1 MIRIS
6 LIIAIIAG
14 VAALTISQLKVADKI
29 NTLTSDLETT
39 KQTLATSQ
47 EAERK
52 AKKDAKD
59 ATAAADK
66 AKKELETTK
75 TDLAAASEKAD
86 QQEKQNGKIFGEHG
100 FWCPRAD
107 SNCYGLLGH

>member
-14 VAALTISQLKVADKI
+14 VAALTISQLKVANKI

-59 ATAAADK
+59 ATAAADAFTGCSARWSLPK
-66 AKKELETTK
+66 SRCRSCCLRPPV
-75 TDLAAASEKAD
+75 
-86 QQEKQNGKIFGEHG
+86 
-100 FWCPRAD
+100 C
-107 SNCYGLLGH
+107 

>member
-14 VAALTISQLKVADKI
+14 VAALTISQLKVANKI

-52 AKKDAKD
+52 AKTAK
-59 ATAAADK
+59 
-66 AKKELETTK
+66 TTN
-75 TDLAAASEKAD
+75 DER
-86 QQEKQNGKIFGEHG
+86 QQQ
-100 FWCPRAD
+100 
-107 SNCYGLLGH
+107 